1 MLKQEERAYQ
11 KAVQQMEEK
20 ILLKDTKTS
29 KLQSKVKEL
38 QEEIER
44 RKFLEAKVQTYVR
57 GLID

>member
-1 MLKQEERAYQ
+1 
-11 KAVQQMEEK
+11 MEEK